1 MIHEMEFH
9 DFPTI
14 YGVLKHNGL
23 TDDPPDR
30 FYAGALAMLRLK
42 GGRHPSHA
50 IAVEN
55 NRTVCE
61 WDWIKLGSPYFKV
74 YPAMIPLLSGVGIDV
89 PVDYLRLPFCSFA
102 VRLPAEDNPLVIDEQ
117 YYVRSILACDG
128 QPVDTQERRVY
139 LWLDVGERGMGNSP
153 VLTYCQLECV
163 PGIQIEDAFN
173 RLPQEPDIPGVCV
186 PRELQA
192 RCLRLVVSVCFLATG
207 ADRLVEPD
215 VLSKDLAAYI
225 EAQRRDDRQRV
236 QQIVERAARRGKKG
250 WHVGQHERFLGHPG
264 RSQGNGEGRGCLNFQ
279 HQRRAHFRLLP
290 SQKVTFV
297 RQATVRPDLP
307 PPPASAGVGYR
318 VE

>member
-1 MIHEMEFH
+1 MIIIMDFHE
-9 DFPTI
+9 FPTI
-14 YGVLKHNGL
+14 YGVLKQNRAVEE
-23 TDDPPDR
+23 TVEK
-30 FYAGALAMLRLK
+30 FYAGALALLGVKARQYS
-42 GGRHPSHA
+42 SHA
-50 IAVEN
+50 VAVEN
-55 NRTVCE
+55 NRMVCE
-61 WDWIKLGSPYFKV
+61 WDWMWCGSPYFKV

-89 PVDYLRLPFCSFA
+89 PVDYLRLPFQAFA
-102 VRLPAEDNPLVIDEQ
+102 VRLPTEENPLVIDDQ
-117 YYVRSILACDG
+117 YHIRAILVCDG
-128 QPVDTQERRVY
+128 QPVDRQERRLY

-163 PGIQIEDAFN
+163 PGIQIEEAFN

-192 RCLRLVVSVCFLATG
+192 RCLRVVVSICFLATG
-207 ADRLVEPD
+207 GDRLVEPD

-225 EAQRRDDRQRV
+225 EAQRREDRKRV
-236 QQIVERAARRGKKG
+236 QQIVERAARRRKKG
-250 WHVGQHERFLGHPG
+250 WHVGQHEQFIGHAIPSHGDGDG
-264 RSQGNGEGRGCLNFQ
+264 RSSLHFQ

-307 PPPASAGVGYR
+307 PPLLGAGYR

>member
-1 MIHEMEFH
+1 MEFH

-14 YGVLKHNGL
+14 YSVVKRNGL
-23 TDDPPDR
+23 TDEPADR
-30 FYAGALAMLRLK
+30 FYAGSLALLRLK
-42 GGRHPSHA
+42 ARQFPAHA
-50 IAVEN
+50 VAVEH
-55 NRTVCE
+55 NRTTCE
-61 WDWIKLGSPYFKV
+61 WDWLKCGSPYFKIH
-74 YPAMIPLLSGVGIDV
+74 PAIVPLLSNVGIDV
-89 PVDYLRLPFCSFA
+89 PVDYLRLPFQAFA
-102 VRLPAEDNPLVIDEQ
+102 VRLPVEDNPLVIDNQ
-117 YYVRSILACDG
+117 YHVRAVLVCDG
-128 QPVDTQERRVY
+128 QPMGTDERRVY
-139 LWLDVGERGMGNSP
+139 LWLDVGERGMGDAP

-163 PGIQIEDAFN
+163 PGIQIEEAFN

-215 VLSKDLAAYI
+215 VLSKDLAAYMD
-225 EAQRRDDRQRV
+225 AQRRGDRQRV
-236 QQIVERAARRGKKG
+236 QQIVDRAARRGKKG
-250 WHVGQHERFLGHPG
+250 WHVGQHERSLGHAV
-264 RSQGNGEGRGCLNFQ
+264 RSHGDGDGHGSLQYQ

-307 PPPASAGVGYR
+307 PPPAAAAVGYR